1 MSPEQAGKEKN
12 HSASR
17 KALLWILFIFT
28 AFTSNLCMRSRRG
41 QGDEWEKIKRAER
54 KIPSLFTDAFL
65 KAKTTIKLV
74 SKKDIA
80 LGLRPCILIS
90 S

>member
-1 MSPEQAGKEKN
+1 MK
-12 HSASR
+12 
-17 KALLWILFIFT
+17 
-28 AFTSNLCMRSRRG
+28 SRRG
-41 QGDEWEKIKRAER
+41 QGDEWETIKKAER

-80 LGLRPCILIS
+80 LGLKPCTLIS

>member
-1 MSPEQAGKEKN
+1 MK
-12 HSASR
+12 
-17 KALLWILFIFT
+17 
-28 AFTSNLCMRSRRG
+28 SRRG
-41 QGDEWEKIKRAER
+41 QGDEWEKIKKAER

-80 LGLRPCILIS
+80 LGLKPCTLIS